1 MKRSL
6 NITRWISLSL
16 GILLII
22 LGFMFFS
29 NPMESLIT
37 LSIWIALMFILTG
50 ILRTIRYF
58 TDDMFHTGA
67 FLITSILD
75 ILLGV
80 LMIANNPLT
89 ALALGT
95 FVSFWVMFSSI
106 AEIAVSL
113 DLRKVGIP
121 TWWLGVLTGI
131 LGIVIGIKIVGNP
144 LLSSIYIGFYVVL
157 YGITF
162 ISTFFGMTFLMKK
175 FEL

>member
-80 LMIANNPLT
+80 LMIAKEHL
-89 ALALGT
+89 
-95 FVSFWVMFSSI
+95 
-106 AEIAVSL
+106 
-113 DLRKVGIP
+113 
-121 TWWLGVLTGI
+121 
-131 LGIVIGIKIVGNP
+131 
-144 LLSSIYIGFYVVL
+144 
-157 YGITF
+157 
-162 ISTFFGMTFLMKK
+162 
-175 FEL
+175 